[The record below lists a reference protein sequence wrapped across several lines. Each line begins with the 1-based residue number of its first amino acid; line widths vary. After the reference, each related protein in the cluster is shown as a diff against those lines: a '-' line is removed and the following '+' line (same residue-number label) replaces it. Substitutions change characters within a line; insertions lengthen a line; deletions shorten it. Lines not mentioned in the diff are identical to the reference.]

1 MTLDMLLPDGDG
13 AEFLRE
19 IREDE
24 RTATLPVVIVT
35 VKRDTGEILGNA
47 VGVVDWLTKPIDAQ
61 RLLTAIRQC
70 VSSSAA
76 RPQVLHVEDDVD
88 VRQITSAIVGAVA
101 DVTPAGTLKEAR
113 EKLRQSHFELAI
125 LDIGLPDGSGLD
137 LLPLLNSAVPPTT
150 VILFSARE
158 PDDVDLQAV
167 RGALVKS
174 RTSNRALLETIRRSL
189 KLPTENLTG
198 ETSGLV

>member
-1 MTLDMLLPDGDG
+1 
-13 AEFLRE
+13 
-19 IREDE
+19 
-24 RTATLPVVIVT
+24 
-35 VKRDTGEILGNA
+35 
-47 VGVVDWLTKPIDAQ
+47 
-61 RLLTAIRQC
+61 
-70 VSSSAA
+70 
-76 RPQVLHVEDDVD
+76 
-88 VRQITSAIVGAVA
+88 VA

>member
-1 MTLDMLLPDGDG
+1 
-13 AEFLRE
+13 
-19 IREDE
+19 
-24 RTATLPVVIVT
+24 
-35 VKRDTGEILGNA
+35 
-47 VGVVDWLTKPIDAQ
+47 LTKPIDAQ